1 LEFTISSKLIRMGS
15 FTDLIVYQKAFS
27 LAMEIFEISKRFP
40 KEERYSLTDQIRR
53 SSRFVCSNLAES
65 YRKRLYPAHF
75 MSKLT
80 DSDMENSETDVWLQF
95 SCAAKYITDEEMTSL
110 QTKNGEVGKMLGY
123 MIKNPEKYRK

>member
-1 LEFTISSKLIRMGS
+1 MEFTVNSKLVSMGS

-53 SSRFVCSNLAES
+53 SSRSVCSNLAES

-95 SCAAKYITDEEMTSL
+95 SYAAKYITDEEMTSL
-110 QTKNGEVGKMLGY
+110 KMKNIEVGKMLGY